1 MTKEKAG
8 EEAPTPPFNAVEFCE
23 DRLDELAGKMS
34 RGQLALETLE
44 VYRMHDLPCPDEAL
58 ETIVS
63 CYAAFRDGAPDAG
76 FTRADT
82 VWKQP
87 AARSL
92 GEAFGIADV
101 KGKHGI
107 KRRRKAIIAPVL
119 ACLFDTVYPRSDA
132 GRAAVA
138 ELLGLTEK
146 QVKDWTPKR

>member
-1 MTKEKAG
+1 MTKENAG
-8 EEAPTPPFNAVEFCE
+8 AKTPTPRFNLVEFCE
-23 DRLDELAGKMS
+23 ERIDELAGKMR

-58 ETIVS
+58 ETIVG
-63 CYAAFRDGAPDAG
+63 CCTEFRDGAPDSG

-92 GEAFGIADV
+92 GEAFGIANV
-101 KGKHGI
+101 KGQHGI
-107 KRRRKAIIAPVL
+107 KRRRKAIMAPVL
-119 ACLFDTVYPRSDA
+119 ACLFDTLNPRSDA

-138 ELLGLTEK
+138 DLLGLTEK